1 MHLVPFWEAVKR
13 TSLKLP
19 ELQFP
24 LWSNVAKSISMFF
37 RPLPSWAS
45 CKLHSNPN
53 GVKSI
58 RCSWAKVMY
67 LLDLCIR
74 EIPVDGC
81 EVFSFGDQNSK
92 QIAPIPPRILLGILS
107 YSSIMTVPQFIRWG
121 IFISKL
127 NSKLGM
133 QFKIRHYLGI
143 YGKLKL

>member
-1 MHLVPFWEAVKR
+1 MHPVPFWEAVKR

-67 LLDLCIR
+67 LLIYALNR

-81 EVFSFGDQNSK
+81 EVFSLRDQNLK
-92 QIAPIPPRILLGILS
+92 QIATIL
-107 YSSIMTVPQFIRWG
+107 P
-121 IFISKL
+121 K
-127 NSKLGM
+127 
-133 QFKIRHYLGI
+133 
-143 YGKLKL
+143 